1 MKHIHYYII
10 AIVMTVALVA
20 CGDEGNR
27 FSSYHCNL
35 TIDNSKHLNAVLASA
50 MDANNAGTFCII
62 GFTLK
67 GGAKHYTFSNSQGL
81 TSTSIFNAI
90 DDRMKMQEHIGMNG
104 RLIVGYSNMEYPPVF
119 YAYDGECP
127 NCFDPNAL
135 PLRSYPLS
143 LDGQG
148 IGIATCAKC
157 HRQYR
162 LNQEGIVANNTGK
175 PLGQYRAT
183 STGAHGRLQVY

>member
-50 MDANNAGTFCII
+50 MDANN
-62 GFTLK
+62 
-67 GGAKHYTFSNSQGL
+67 
-81 TSTSIFNAI
+81 
-90 DDRMKMQEHIGMNG
+90 DRMKMQEHIGMNG

-127 NCFDPNAL
+127 NCFDLNAL
-135 PLRSYPLS
+135 PMRSYPLS
-143 LDGQG
+143 IDSKGT
-148 IGIATCAKC
+148 ATCAHC

-162 LNQEGIVANNTGK
+162 LNQGGFVANNTGNH
-175 PLGQYRAT
+175 LTEYRADPPQP
-183 STGAHGRLQVY
+183 HGVLRVY

>member
-10 AIVMTVALVA
+10 AIVMTVVLVA

-67 GGAKHYTFSNSQGL
+67 GGGIRATEEETSAQGL
-81 TSTSIFNAI
+81 
-90 DDRMKMQEHIGMNG
+90 
-104 RLIVGYSNMEYPPVF
+104 
-119 YAYDGECP
+119 
-127 NCFDPNAL
+127 
-135 PLRSYPLS
+135 PL
-143 LDGQG
+143 Q
-148 IGIATCAKC
+148 
-157 HRQYR
+157 
-162 LNQEGIVANNTGK
+162 
-175 PLGQYRAT
+175 
-183 STGAHGRLQVY
+183 

>member
-1 MKHIHYYII
+1 
-10 AIVMTVALVA
+10 MTVVLVA

-67 GGAKHYTFSNSQGL
+67 GGAKHYTFKNSQGL

-104 RLIVGYSNMEYPPVF
+104 RLIII
-119 YAYDGECP
+119 
-127 NCFDPNAL
+127 
-135 PLRSYPLS
+135 LRQIDTLFVS
-143 LDGQG
+143 
-148 IGIATCAKC
+148 
-157 HRQYR
+157 
-162 LNQEGIVANNTGK
+162 E
-175 PLGQYRAT
+175 
-183 STGAHGRLQVY
+183 

>member
-10 AIVMTVALVA
+10 AIVMTVVLVA

-67 GGAKHYTFSNSQGL
+67 GGAKHYTFKNSQGL

-127 NCFDPNAL
+127 NCFDLNAL
-135 PLRSYPLS
+135 PMRSYPLS
-143 LDGQG
+143 IDSKGT
-148 IGIATCAKC
+148 ATCAHC

-162 LNQEGIVANNTGK
+162 LNQGGFVANNTGK
-175 PLGQYRAT
+175 HLTEYRADPPQPLGVLR
-183 STGAHGRLQVY
+183 VY